1 MKKYSINYTIE
12 MVNDND
18 YRDDICSR
26 FGKLDHEFSFSAFAI
41 DVFNYKGCARLATWD
56 PQAMRLTVIYNGNH
70 RVDWSFYRAVL
81 NAITWHINETAW
93 TTNKLI
99 SSERLFWAKLNELVK
114 DGHIDKRVLSL
125 ISTNYAGPNRLCWEF
140 KYRHD
145 SMGEKVQRHIHRHDD
160 QHELPDSCYL
170 VD

>member
-1 MKKYSINYTIE
+1 MKKYVINYNIDALSQIS
-12 MVNDND
+12 V
-18 YRDDICSR
+18 RDDIAFR
-26 FGKLDHEFSFSAFAI
+26 FSNYNDFNINAPAI
-41 DVFNYKGCARLATWD
+41 SIFKNEKEANLATWD
-56 PQAMRLTVIYNGNH
+56 STEKILTFIYAGSH
-70 RVDWSFYRAVL
+70 KIDWSFYRSVL

-93 TTNKLI
+93 TSNPII

-114 DGHIDKRVLSL
+114 DGHMDKRILSL
-125 ISTNYAGPNRLCWEF
+125 ISTNYSGPNRLCWEF

-145 SMGEKVQRHIHRHDD
+145 SMGEKVQRHIHKHDD